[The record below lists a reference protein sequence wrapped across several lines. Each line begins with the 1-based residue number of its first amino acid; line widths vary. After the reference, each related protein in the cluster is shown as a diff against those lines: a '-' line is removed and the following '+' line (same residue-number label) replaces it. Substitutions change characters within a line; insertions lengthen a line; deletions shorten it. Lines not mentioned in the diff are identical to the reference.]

1 MSTEKRAVFRGGGS
15 WSVIAVCF
23 AILMTEGY
31 DLAMFGSVVPSLRD
45 YEAWSLTPAMI
56 GYMGSASV
64 IGMLC
69 GALSAA
75 GLADRIG
82 RRPVII
88 AAVATFSAAMGLSA
102 FAPNPEIFLVL
113 RFFVGLGAGAVM
125 PTVAATLIEFAPA
138 DRRNRNT
145 ALGFIGVGVGGML
158 SGALAIWLVP
168 TFGFRAMCLVGA
180 LPLVLVLPFL
190 LRYLPESI
198 ALLAAKGRTA
208 EAEELARRHQ
218 LPLPQTLT
226 TAESVEEPIEARRN
240 RFALVFGDGRGIGTV
255 LFWIATFFCLL
266 VTFGVSTWLPDLMRS
281 AGYGLTASLGFL
293 IALKGGAVVGV
304 LAAAQLADKFGQ
316 KVVVTTTFITA
327 GAALVALA
335 LTPPVVVAYLLVA
348 VVGLGTTGLQTLI
361 NAFVGT
367 YYPARVRSTGLG
379 LNLSV
384 GRVGGILGPMY
395 LGWLVAAGLGFDA
408 KFYALAVPALIGGVV
423 ISMVP
428 KPRTSAYPTTPG
440 TKSASSIPAVDVT
453 R

>member
-1 MSTEKRAVFRGGGS
+1 MSTEIRASSRGGS
-15 WSVIAVCF
+15 WSVIALCF
-23 AILMTEGY
+23 AILIAEGY

-45 YEAWSLTPAMI
+45 YEAWSLTPSAI

-69 GALSAA
+69 GALGAA

-88 AAVATFSAAMGLSA
+88 AAVSLFSVAMGLSA
-102 FAPNPEIFLVL
+102 LAPNPEVFLAL
-113 RFFVGLGAGAVM
+113 RFFIGLGAGAVM
-125 PTVAATLIEFAPA
+125 PTVAATLLEFAPA

-158 SGALAIWLVP
+158 AGALAIWLVP
-168 TFGFRAMCLVGA
+168 AYGFRAMCLVGA
-180 LPLVLVLPFL
+180 LPLVLVVPWLV
-190 LRYLPESI
+190 RYLPESVTI
-198 ALLAAKGRTA
+198 LAAKGRV
-208 EAEELARRHQ
+208 EE
-218 LPLPQTLT
+218 
-226 TAESVEEPIEARRN
+226 AESVAQRYGLPMPAQPTASDGHSGHQIERN
-240 RFALVFGDGRGIGTV
+240 RFAVVFSDGRALGTV

-281 AGYGLTASLGFL
+281 AGYGLSASLGFL

-316 KVVVTTTFITA
+316 KLVVTVTFLSA
-327 GAALVALA
+327 GAALAALTT
-335 LTPPVVVAYLLVA
+335 TPPVVVAYLLVG

-367 YYPARVRSTGLG
+367 YYPAEVRATGLG

-384 GRVGGILGPMY
+384 GRIGGIIGPMY
-395 LGWLVAAGLGFDA
+395 LGWLVAAGLGYEA
-408 KFYALAVPALIGGVV
+408 KFYALAVPALIGGVI
-423 ISMVP
+423 ISLVP
-428 KPRTSAYPTTPG
+428 KSAAPAPVPAATPA
-440 TKSASSIPAVDVT
+440 TAAAVDAT